1 MLLFCLDAVFYDVID
16 KIYELFYS
24 FFINKRS
31 NFGAAKTVYVKDTIM
46 NSNLHDFMPILL
58 QIAFCAIFVFATVFA
73 SRALG
78 PKHKSSRKEANFE
91 CGLDPIGNARSP
103 FPVKYFL
110 VAILF
115 VLFDI
120 EIVFMYPWA
129 VNFKTIGWDGL
140 FKMGGFMILLIIGYL
155 YIVKRKALEWEK

>member
-1 MLLFCLDAVFYDVID
+1 MRSEKQSVLKV
-16 KIYELFYS
+16 KIMS
-24 FFINKRS
+24 
-31 NFGAAKTVYVKDTIM
+31 
-46 NSNLHDFMPILL
+46 SNLYDFIPILM
-58 QIAFCAIFVFATVFA
+58 QIAFSALFVLATVFA
-73 SRALG
+73 SNMLG
-78 PKHKSSRKEANFE
+78 PKHRSGRKEANFE

-129 VNFKTIGWDGL
+129 VNFKTIGWEGL
-140 FKMGGFMILLIIGYL
+140 LKMGGFIALLLIGYL

>member
-1 MLLFCLDAVFYDVID
+1 M
-16 KIYELFYS
+16 S
-24 FFINKRS
+24 
-31 NFGAAKTVYVKDTIM
+31 
-46 NSNLHDFMPILL
+46 SNLYDFIPILM
-58 QIAFCAIFVFATVFA
+58 QIAFSVVFVFATILASSYLGPRRKA
-73 SRALG
+73 SR
-78 PKHKSSRKEANFE
+78 KDANFE

-129 VNFKTIGWDGL
+129 INYKAIGLSGFLKMAGFIGL
-140 FKMGGFMILLIIGYL
+140 LFVGYL
-155 YIVKRKALEWEK
+155 YIVKRKALDWEK